1 MSGLKPVENVKM
13 QNQNNRTL
21 TVQEDALTGDLYL
34 QLTDELMEEM
44 SWSEGDT
51 LQWIDNEDGTWSLKK
66 SDAPTMEKTK
76 PIL

>member
-21 TVQEDALTGDLYL
+21 TVQEDPLTGDLYL

-66 SDAPTMEKTK
+66 LDAPTMEKTK